1 MYSWE
6 KTASSING
14 ARKTGELHGKKI
26 KLNYFLT
33 PYTE

>member
-1 MYSWE
+1 MG
-6 KTASSING
+6 K
-14 ARKTGELHGKKI
+14 RQLPQLMVLGERESYMEKKI